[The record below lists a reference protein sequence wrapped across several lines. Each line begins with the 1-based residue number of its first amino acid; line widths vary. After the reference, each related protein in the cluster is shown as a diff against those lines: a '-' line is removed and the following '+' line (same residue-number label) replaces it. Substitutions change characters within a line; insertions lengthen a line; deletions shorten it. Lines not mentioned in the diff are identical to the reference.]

1 MTPVAARLDE
11 RTRGVFVISVTP
23 FTDDGAVDWGSLESL
38 VEFYVGCGVHGITL
52 LGMMGEAHKLASQES
67 AELVERA
74 LGLVAGRVPVVVGVS
89 AGGMAPLRSLAA
101 TAMHAGA
108 AAVMVAPPA
117 GLRTDDQI
125 FGYFRQ
131 VAAALGPDVPFIY
144 QDYPQSTAVYLS
156 ASLFARLADALPSLV
171 MLKLEDCPG
180 LDKLTRIRADAAAAG
195 RRRLSILAGNG
206 GLYFPQFLRRG
217 ADGAMTGFAFPDVLA
232 QVYERFAAGDAD
244 GADDLYDRY
253 LPLIAHEQQP
263 GFGLALRK
271 EILRRRGAIACAA
284 ARQPGPALTAADM
297 AELDH
302 LLSRVEHR
310 GP

>member
-1 MTPVAARLDE
+1 VTPVAIPMDE
-11 RTRGVFVISVTP
+11 RAHGVYVISVTP
-23 FTDDGAVDWGSLESL
+23 FTDEGSVDWASLESL
-38 VEFYVGCGVHGITL
+38 VEFYLGCGVHGITL
-52 LGMMGEAHKLASQES
+52 LGMMGEAHKLSFDEAVG
-67 AELVERA
+67 LVERA

-89 AGGMAPLRSLAA
+89 AGGIAPLRSLALR
-101 TAMHAGA
+101 AMDAGA
-108 AAVMVAPPA
+108 AAVMVAPAA

-125 FGYFRQ
+125 VAYYRQ

-156 ASLFARLADALPSLV
+156 ASLFARLAEALPSLV

-195 RRRLSILAGNG
+195 RRRVSILAGNG

-217 ADGAMTGFAFPDVLA
+217 ADGAMTGFAYPDALVR
-232 QVYERFAAGDAD
+232 VYERFSAGDAD
-244 GADDLYDRY
+244 GAEDLYDRF

-284 ARQPGPALTAADM
+284 ARQPGPALTGADR

-302 LLSRVEHR
+302 LLARLEAATS
-310 GP
+310 

>member
-1 MTPVAARLDE
+1 MTPVAIRMDE
-11 RTRGVFVISVTP
+11 SAHGVYVISVTP

-52 LGMMGEAHKLASQES
+52 LGMMGEAHKLSFDEA
-67 AELVERA
+67 AGLVERA
-74 LGLVAGRVPVVVGVS
+74 LSLVAGRVPVVVGVS
-89 AGGMAPLRSLAA
+89 AGGIAPLRSLASRS
-101 TAMHAGA
+101 MDAGA
-108 AAVMVAPPA
+108 AAVMVAPAA

-125 FGYFRQ
+125 FAYYRQ
-131 VAAALGPDVPFIY
+131 VAAALGPDVPLIY

-156 ASLFARLADALPSLV
+156 ASLFARLAEALPSLV

-180 LDKLTRIRADAAAAG
+180 LDKLTRIRAEAAAAG
-195 RRRLSILAGNG
+195 RRRVSILAGNG

-217 ADGAMTGFAFPDVLA
+217 ADGAMTGFAYPDVLV
-232 QVYERFAAGDAD
+232 QVYERFAAGDAE
-244 GADDLYDRY
+244 GADDLYDRF

-271 EILRRRGAIACAA
+271 EILRRRGAIVCAA
-284 ARQPGPALTAADM
+284 ARQPGPALTAADR

-302 LLSRVEHR
+302 LLARAER
-310 GP
+310 RRP

>member
-1 MTPVAARLDE
+1 
-11 RTRGVFVISVTP
+11 
-23 FTDDGAVDWGSLESL
+23 
-38 VEFYVGCGVHGITL
+38 
-52 LGMMGEAHKLASQES
+52 MMGEAQKLSFDES
-67 AELVERA
+67 VQLVERA
-74 LGLVAGRVPVVVGVS
+74 IRQVAGRVPVVAGVS
-89 AGGMAPLRSLAA
+89 AGGIVPLRGLALK
-101 TAMHAGA
+101 AMDAGA

-125 FGYFRQ
+125 LGYYRQ

-156 ASLFARLADALPSLV
+156 ASLFARLAEDIPSLV

-180 LDKLTRIRADAAAAG
+180 LDKLTRIRAEAAAAG
-195 RRRLSILAGNG
+195 RRRVSILAGNG

-217 ADGAMTGFAFPDVLA
+217 ADGAMTGFAYPDVLA
-232 QVYERFAAGDAD
+232 QVYRRFVAGDSE
-244 GADDLYDRY
+244 GADDLYDRF

-284 ARQPGPALTAADM
+284 ARQPGPALTAADR
-297 AELDH
+297 AELEH
-302 LLSRVEHR
+302 LLARTER
-310 GP
+310 RRP